1 MSGDA
6 TVTRQDAIIATR
18 RRAHGNFMTTLS
30 TVYARS
36 GATPYAVT
44 LGDDLAHAWLSDE
57 PPDKGGGNL
66 GPDPTRL
73 LLSSLGACTV
83 ITLQMY
89 AARKQWPLVSV
100 EVELQFNP
108 AGKPQSGTDITRRIT
123 LRGELD
129 EAQRA
134 RLLQIANACPIH
146 NVLVGEVRIDSSLVA

>member
-1 MSGDA
+1 MA
-6 TVTRQDAIIATR
+6 NI
-18 RRAHGNFMTTLS
+18 S
-30 TVYARS
+30 TVHARS
-36 GATPYAVT
+36 GEAPYSVT
-44 LGDDLAHAWLSDE
+44 LDDDLGHAWRGDE
-57 PPDKGGGNL
+57 PSDKGGGNT

-89 AARKQWPLVSV
+89 AARKQWRLAGV

-108 AGKPQSGTDITRRIT
+108 DGKPTSGTDISRRIT

-129 EAQRA
+129 DQQRS

-146 NVLVGEVRIDSSLVA
+146 NVLVGEVRIDTSIAD